1 MGVLSGVGHRVM
13 LVVTIWEVGVEYEI
27 NIDEESV
34 FFEAEWLTR
43 QELADRIKRKI
54 ENQDFSISA
63 AGGALEYLQH
73 ALANAQLFQV
83 KLAPSDSERLNQ
95 HAERAGIAPGVFLR
109 QALQAYLAAQ
119 PPLAQA
125 SGEGAEAE
133 PEPEAKAMVT
143 TITTE
148 PVQPGEEAE
157 AVELTARK
165 VEPVEAAVAAAA
177 AVETDP
183 LGSSWF
189 NKR

>member
-1 MGVLSGVGHRVM
+1 M
-13 LVVTIWEVGVEYEI
+13 LVGTIWEVGVEYEI

-54 ENQDFSISA
+54 ESQDFSISA

-73 ALANAQLFQV
+73 ALANAQIFQV
-83 KLAPSDSERLNQ
+83 KLVPSDSERLNR
-95 HAERAGIAPGVFLR
+95 HAERAGTAPGVFLR

-119 PPLAQA
+119 PPLEEPSAEPAKVEAEAQA
-125 SGEGAEAE
+125 ES
-133 PEPEAKAMVT
+133 EAKAMVT

-165 VEPVEAAVAAAA
+165 VESVEAAPTPAPVP
-177 AVETDP
+177 ETDP

>member
-1 MGVLSGVGHRVM
+1 M

-54 ENQDFSISA
+54 ESQDFSISA

-73 ALANAQLFQV
+73 ALANARVFQV
-83 KLAPSDSERLNQ
+83 KLVPSDSERLNR
-95 HAERAGIAPGVFLR
+95 HAERAGIDPGVFLR
-109 QALQAYLAAQ
+109 QALHAYLAAQ
-119 PPLAQA
+119 PPL
-125 SGEGAEAE
+125 EE
-133 PEPEAKAMVT
+133 PSTEPAKVT

-148 PVQPGEEAE
+148 PVQPGEESE

-165 VEPVEAAVAAAA
+165 VESVEAVPTPAPVP
-177 AVETDP
+177 ETDP

>member
-1 MGVLSGVGHRVM
+1 M
-13 LVVTIWEVGVEYEI
+13 LVGTIWEVGVEYEI

-54 ENQDFSISA
+54 ESQDFSISA

-73 ALANAQLFQV
+73 ALANAQIFQV
-83 KLAPSDSERLNQ
+83 KLVPSDSERLNR
-95 HAERAGIAPGVFLR
+95 HAERAGIVPGVFLR

-119 PPLAQA
+119 PPLEEP
-125 SGEGAEAE
+125 SAE
-133 PEPEAKAMVT
+133 PAKVTTTT

-165 VEPVEAAVAAAA
+165 VESVEAAPTPVP
-177 AVETDP
+177 VTETDP